1 MKTIQKDKRE
11 RFRFILSMASK
22 KSFLT
27 NQSYIFPNTPFN
39 KKSSE
44 EEGMFEFDEAEL
56 YDSCTPPK
64 KGGGN
69 SISSLKKASR
79 KNLDGRVSSIGPASL
94 PVNIPN
100 WPKILEEKK
109 KKKHRKWESDDD
121 EEEDEGDEDRVPPHE
136 YLARTRGASLSMH
149 EGIGRT
155 LKGRDLCSVRNAI
168 WKRVGFE
175 D

>member
-1 MKTIQKDKRE
+1 
-11 RFRFILSMASK
+11 MASK

-27 NQSYIFPNTPFN
+27 NQSYIFSNIN

-44 EEGMFEFDEAEL
+44 EESMFEFDEAEL

-69 SISSLKKASR
+69 SITGLKKPSR
-79 KNLDGRVSSIGPASL
+79 KNIDGRVSKIGPASL

-100 WPKILEEKK
+100 WPKILEEKQK
-109 KKKHRKWESDDD
+109 KKKKKNRKWESYGDGDDDDDD
-121 EEEDEGDEDRVPPHE
+121 EDESDDERVPPHE
-136 YLARTRGASLSMH
+136 YLARTRGASLSVH
-149 EGIGRT
+149 EGFGRT
-155 LKGRDLCSVRNAI
+155 LKGRDLCSVRNEI

>member
-1 MKTIQKDKRE
+1 
-11 RFRFILSMASK
+11 MASK

-27 NQSYIFPNTPFN
+27 NQSYIFPNIT

-69 SISSLKKASR
+69 SISGLKKPSR
-79 KNLDGRVSSIGPASL
+79 KNIDGRVSPIGSASL
-94 PVNIPN
+94 PVSIPN
-100 WPKILEEKK
+100 WPNILEEKK
-109 KKKHRKWESDDD
+109 KKKQHRKWESDDD
-121 EEEDEGDEDRVPPHE
+121 DDDEDRVPPHE
-136 YLARTRGASLSMH
+136 YLARTRGASLSVH
-149 EGIGRT
+149 EGFGRT